1 MKTGVPIA
9 LIIVGGCLI
18 LGPVLAN
25 AYTRNRDKT
34 RIAEFYTRNSNAA
47 VLPAEMQSS
56 GYGGYDWAC
65 LVAGAAAITAG
76 IGVTRSRHD
85 KTQNA

>member
-1 MKTGVPIA
+1 MKTGVAIA

-25 AYTRNRDKT
+25 AYARNRDKI
-34 RIAEFYTRNSNAA
+34 RVAEFYTRNGNAA
-47 VLPAEMQSS
+47 ALPAEMQPS
-56 GYGGYDWAC
+56 GYGSYDWAC
-65 LVAGAAAITAG
+65 LLAGAGAIAAG